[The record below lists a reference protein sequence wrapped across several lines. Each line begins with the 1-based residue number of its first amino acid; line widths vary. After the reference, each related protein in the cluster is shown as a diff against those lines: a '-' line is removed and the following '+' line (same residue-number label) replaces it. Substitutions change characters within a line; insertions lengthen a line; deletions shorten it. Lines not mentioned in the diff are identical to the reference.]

1 MTIDQ
6 ARNNLSVKL
15 VDLAFAQRSGD
26 PTRIQH
32 AQDAVEHAESVLREV
47 TLRDEGGWDGM
58 NTNHGGKRE

>member
-6 ARNNLSVKL
+6 ARNTLSVKL

-32 AQDAVEHAESVLREV
+32 AQDAVEHAEKVLVEV
-47 TLRDEGGWDGM
+47 TLRDEGGW
-58 NTNHGGKRE
+58 KP